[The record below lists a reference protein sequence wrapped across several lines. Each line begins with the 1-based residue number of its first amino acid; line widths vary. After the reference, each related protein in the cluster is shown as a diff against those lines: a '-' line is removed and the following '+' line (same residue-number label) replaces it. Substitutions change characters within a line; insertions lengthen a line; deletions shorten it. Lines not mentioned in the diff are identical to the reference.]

1 MIKSVTPGR
10 LAVIRSL
17 LLLLWAGIFQLA
29 NNGQNKKNIRKSI
42 QQVPVQI
49 ATDRKIKGKGN
60 FPIVFI
66 VASEQVF
73 AHWEVIKTNL
83 MALSFQLILS
93 SSKSTSRLEYLL
105 ALFGSSCLL

>member
-1 MIKSVTPGR
+1 M
-10 LAVIRSL
+10 
-17 LLLLWAGIFQLA
+17 
-29 NNGQNKKNIRKSI
+29 
-42 QQVPVQI
+42 QI
-49 ATDRKIKGKGN
+49 AIDRKIKGKGN
-60 FPIVFI
+60 FPIAFI

-105 ALFGSSCLL
+105 ALFGCLHVCYENKFPTHLSDMSFCCHYQHVS